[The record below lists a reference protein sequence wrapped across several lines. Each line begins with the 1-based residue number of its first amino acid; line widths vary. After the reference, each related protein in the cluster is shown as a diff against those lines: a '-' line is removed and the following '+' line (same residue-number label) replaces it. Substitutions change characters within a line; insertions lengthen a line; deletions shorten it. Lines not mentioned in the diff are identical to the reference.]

1 MCHTLL
7 KRMRS
12 LWATSGVQR
21 VWSPGEEGPRVLPL
35 LASLSPSPTF
45 PSRHVPLLSLA
56 PSPVIPYSHLRA
68 LALPGLPFSA
78 LFLTAQ
84 QAANPNRTFA
94 SLPSV
99 CTCASL
105 TRIRTPHTVTSAPPG
120 EGLGLLASLL
130 SPQLLEQCPACSRC
144 SVHSTRG
151 MKSFSCL
158 LHPFLDQPPGGTDVA
173 KSGKTGLWLH
183 NHIHSSDNFT
193 PRPPIIL
200 RDR

>member
-21 VWSPGEEGPRVLPL
+21 VWSPGEEGPRALRL
-35 LASLSPSPTF
+35 LASQRCLLHPPTF

-84 QAANPNRTFA
+84 QAANPLTERLQVCRLCAPVPPSHAYAHCTP
-94 SLPSV
+94 SRQHHQGRGLVSWLPCCLPS
-99 CTCASL
+99 SWN
-105 TRIRTPHTVTSAPPG
+105 SAQHVVG
-120 EGLGLLASLL
+120 A
-130 SPQLLEQCPACSRC
+130 Q
-144 SVHSTRG
+144 
-151 MKSFSCL
+151 
-158 LHPFLDQPPGGTDVA
+158 
-173 KSGKTGLWLH
+173 
-183 NHIHSSDNFT
+183 FT
-193 PRPPIIL
+193 QRVG
-200 RDR
+200 